1 MRFNSLTGQDQGAP
15 TVTEIAGQLSINVI
29 TEIIVDTGIT
39 KFVPFTLVI
48 DTGKDLDTL
57 IDSLRAYQYDRDVRA
72 DANLPETQDHES
84 WLEND

>member
-57 IDSLRAYQYDRDVRA
+57 IDILRSYQYDRDVRA